1 MKLPRLTVR
10 RLMVVVAVAAVVLW
24 VESWHRRYAYCE
36 RNLARC
42 ASAEE
47 FHLWMAAGHERIT
60 ALYRKLAAGERGSV
74 RYNTEQAAIFARA
87 ARDEQAEAKMAAD
100 RGKAFRRASIYP
112 RNDPRSRPARA
123 RPDKE
128 RAEARRRCKGQP
140 DCIGLGKGGG
150 NGRLGP

>member
-74 RYNTEQAAIFARA
+74 RYNTEQA
-87 ARDEQAEAKMAAD
+87 EAKMAAD

-112 RNDPRSRPARA
+112 WHTLPPAEPETAGAGRVEPEERPEKPSR
-123 RPDKE
+123 KSST
-128 RAEARRRCKGQP
+128 GQ
-140 DCIGLGKGGG
+140 GKSGS
-150 NGRLGP
+150 PPPM

>member
-112 RNDPRSRPARA
+112 WLTLPPAEPETAGAGRVEPEERPEKPSR
-123 RPDKE
+123 KSST
-128 RAEARRRCKGQP
+128 GQ
-140 DCIGLGKGGG
+140 GKSGS
-150 NGRLGP
+150 PPPM